1 MDTTQV
7 IDELAEKFGT
17 TAEYLIG
24 EMTRYYIANDLVIM
38 LISILIAIACFIA
51 VKVLCKKAKE
61 DILVMLLGVGCCIAL
76 FVFFYTL
83 IDCIG
88 WIVSPTVRAINYIV
102 R

>member
-7 IDELAEKFGT
+7 INELATKFGT
-17 TAEYLIG
+17 TAEYLVG

-38 LISILIAIACFIA
+38 MISLLIAVACFIA
-51 VKVLCKKAKE
+51 VKILYKKAKE
-61 DILVMLLGVGCCIAL
+61 DILVMILGVGCCIAL
-76 FVFFYTL
+76 FVFFYNL

-88 WIVSPTVRAINYIV
+88 WIVSPTVRTINYIV